1 MKKSVLILFF
11 FAIALSSVAQ
21 TTKEFKAGHAFTIS
35 LPDYMSRAVGL
46 NNAAAIQYKSVV
58 KDVAGFIIYDLKEEL
73 VLAEMNFTSAREFFD
88 SFIEDF
94 LADQENRK
102 LSEPV
107 SQTKN
112 GINIVEA
119 DVTYYDK
126 DAEMDI
132 YYLVGVVETKKSFYK
147 VLSWSGAD
155 KKDTFKSDFQKIL
168 YSLKD

>member
-11 FAIALSSVAQ
+11 LASAFCSVAQ
-21 TTKEFKAGHAFTIS
+21 TTKEFKAGHSFTIS
-35 LPDYMSRAVGL
+35 LPEYMSRTVGL
-46 NNAAAIQYKSVV
+46 NNAAAIQYKSAV

-73 VLAEMNFTSAREFFD
+73 ALAEMNFTSAREFYD

-94 LADQENRK
+94 LADQEDRK
-102 LSEPV
+102 LSEPI

-119 DVTYYDK
+119 EVTYFDK
-126 DAEMDI
+126 EAEIEI

-155 KKDTFKSDFQKIL
+155 KKNTFKSDFQKIL
-168 YSLKD
+168 YSLRD